1 MGYREFEPPN
11 RYMEGFVN
19 GARKARDEG
28 VAEIEKI
35 LDEVVRV
42 ARSALDEWSSP
53 SLQSNTGEIRGKH
66 VP

>member
-1 MGYREFEPPN
+1 
-11 RYMEGFVN
+11 MEGFVN